1 MNPILLLA
9 NKRHLRLL
17 RSLSDTT
24 LRQQLLRLAAVLV
37 LLVLAHT
44 VAMRVFEGFSWADSL
59 WLTLTTVTTVG
70 YGDVSATTLWG
81 RAATIILLYA
91 AGIAVLAQVA
101 AMYFEFRQD
110 RRNRILNGQWS
121 WDMQDHIVLINSPKE
136 GTERYFEQLVSQLRH
151 SSLPTGQ
158 KPLLIVTSYMSQGI
172 PDSLRAMDVAHVNA
186 SSVDAQAIEQSSLAK
201 ASIIVVLCHDPINPI
216 WDSVN
221 FDLVTRCREANPNA
235 TIVAET
241 VSDDNR
247 QRLINAGANQVVRPI
262 RSYPELLVR
271 TMLAPGT
278 EQVIEDLFD
287 SQGEECVRYAVTYQ
301 GKWADLVTKLITADI
316 GLALAF
322 ANEQGKVISNP
333 PPHDEINAS
342 ALFVMVREG
351 NTQDAQAVQAL
362 VAQPQSP

>member
-235 TIVAET
+235 MIVAET

-247 QRLINAGANQVVRPI
+247 QRLINAGAVRQTPM
-262 RSYPELLVR
+262 P
-271 TMLAPGT
+271 
-278 EQVIEDLFD
+278 
-287 SQGEECVRYAVTYQ
+287 
-301 GKWADLVTKLITADI
+301 
-316 GLALAF
+316 
-322 ANEQGKVISNP
+322 
-333 PPHDEINAS
+333 
-342 ALFVMVREG
+342 
-351 NTQDAQAVQAL
+351 
-362 VAQPQSP
+362 